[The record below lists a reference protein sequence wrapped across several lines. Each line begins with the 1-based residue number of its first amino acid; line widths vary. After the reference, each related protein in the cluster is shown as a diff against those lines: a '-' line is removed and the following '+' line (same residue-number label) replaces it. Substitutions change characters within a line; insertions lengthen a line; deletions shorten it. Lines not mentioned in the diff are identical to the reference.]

1 MSKVRFELNRKGVRA
16 LLKGPEIQSVLG
28 QAGGQVA
35 RRAGSG
41 YSYSVHNRGAFN
53 RAIAH
58 VYPDTQEARED
69 NYNNNTLLRSL
80 R

>member
-1 MSKVRFELNRKGVRA
+1 MSKVKFVLNKRGVRE
-16 LLKGPEIQSVLG
+16 LLKSPEMQNALG

-58 VYPDTQEARED
+58 VYPETEEARED